1 MKKGRKIK
9 ERERE
14 TEVRD
19 DHLKTT
25 VTWTGRFRVVARL
38 SIASREGR
46 MRMELNYGNQSNRAY
61 DAKRVG

>member
-1 MKKGRKIK
+1 MSPCKLAPNEEGEENKRER

-19 DHLKTT
+19 AHLKTT

-46 MRMELNYGNQSNRAY
+46 MRMELNYG
-61 DAKRVG
+61 D